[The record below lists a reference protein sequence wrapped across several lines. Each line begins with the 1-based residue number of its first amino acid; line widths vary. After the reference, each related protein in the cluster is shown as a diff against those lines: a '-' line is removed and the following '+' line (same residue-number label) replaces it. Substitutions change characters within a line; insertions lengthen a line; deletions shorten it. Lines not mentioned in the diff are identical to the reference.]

1 MRDEE
6 IFKKDYMINSDS
18 EINYDD
24 PPVDEE
30 DDEEPADFD
39 EGDEEEKVNNVF
51 NEQDKFN
58 KKIMQQTP
66 FGQPV
71 NNWGTSNNSQSSWGN
86 TTTPGSSWGNTS
98 QQQFPWQRNPSPS
111 WGTSSGSSWGG
122 GYSSPQNNSW
132 GSNEKREIN
141 RQKKVIFCDVLDC
154 LIETFQSNGKPG
166 LLPRGIYDVRLRFEV
181 WDKLACFNPE
191 KIYAIIPGS
200 LLSSSNGSNSWRV
213 LLDYVICALSEYLR
227 VPYTNCQIII
237 QSQLGQTKDTV
248 ISSVLKGLTYDRDDV
263 IHIGLNS
270 GLYGQSDKDLLTSKN
285 LGIDYLDLG
294 QLLSLYY

>member
-6 IFKKDYMINSDS
+6 ILKRDYIDS

-24 PPVDEE
+24 PPIDEE

-39 EGDEEEKVNNVF
+39 EGDEEEKVNEVF

-71 NNWGTSNNSQSSWGN
+71 NNWGTSNNGQSSWGN
-86 TTTPGSSWGNTS
+86 TTTPGSSWGNTTS

-191 KIYAIIPGS
+191 KIYAIIPSS
-200 LLSSSNGSNSWRV
+200 LLSSSNGSDSWRV
-213 LLDYVICALSEYLR
+213 LLDYIICALSEYLR

-248 ISSVLKGLTYDRDDV
+248 ISSVLKDLTYDRDDI

-270 GLYGQSDKDLLTSKN
+270 GLYGQSDRDLLTSKN

>member
-6 IFKKDYMINSDS
+6 VLKRDYIINSDS

-24 PPVDEE
+24 PPIDDE

-39 EGDEEEKVNNVF
+39 EGDEEEKVNEVF

-71 NNWGTSNNSQSSWGN
+71 NNWGISNNQSSWGS
-86 TTTPGSSWGNTS
+86 TTTPGSSWGNNTS
-98 QQQFPWQRNPSPS
+98 QQQLPWQRNPSPS
-111 WGTSSGSSWGG
+111 WGTNSGSSWGG
-122 GYSSPQNNSW
+122 GYSSPQNSSW
-132 GSNEKREIN
+132 GNNEKREIN

-166 LLPRGIYDVRLRFEV
+166 LLPRGIYDIRLRFEV

-200 LLSSSNGSNSWRV
+200 LLSSSNGSDSWRV
-213 LLDYVICALSEYLR
+213 LLDYIICALSEYLR

-237 QSQLGQTKDTV
+237 QSQLGQTKDII
-248 ISSVLKGLTYDRDDV
+248 ISSVLKNLTYDRDDI

-270 GLYGQSDKDLLTSKN
+270 GLFGQSDKDLLTSKN